1 MIDDKLLQKIAACV
15 PIFSGMPLACLLK
28 TIACADHWPLRKGD
42 LFFSE
47 GDGGYSFFVLLT
59 GKAVVV
65 KWAEGEQVC
74 LARLGPGDC
83 FGEMA
88 LVNSLAR
95 SATVRA
101 ESDVLSLRFSKEK
114 LDAYPEAAAFVYRNI
129 AKVLAQRLSS
139 SNEVT
144 AKLMLELAPPE
155 TEQKAV
161 SAGGQRHTEFES

>member
-59 GKAVVV
+59 GEAEVV
-65 KWAEGEQVC
+65 KFAEGEHVC
-74 LARLGPGDC
+74 LARLGAGDC

-88 LVNSLAR
+88 LVNSQAR

-101 ESDVLSLRFSKEK
+101 ASDVLSLRFSKEK
-114 LDAYPEAAAFVYRNI
+114 IDAYPEAAAFIYRNI
-129 AKVLAQRLSS
+129 AKVLARRLSD

-144 AKLMLELAPPE
+144 AKLMLELTPPE
-155 TEQKAV
+155 ADNKAP
-161 SAGGQRHTEFES
+161 SDTGNRHTEFEG